1 MARGPTTLRGVRPPA
16 LDMRT
21 RLLSAVVAT
30 AAVVAAVGLASRRPD
45 ATGAGEAR
53 ASLAGTVRAPE
64 FPAGLEWL
72 NTAAPLTLKELRGK
86 VVVLDFW
93 TYGCINC
100 MHDFPWIKKLEAD
113 FPDTL
118 VVIGV
123 HSAKFSEEGNTRNI
137 REIIL
142 RYGLD
147 YPVINDSRFEV
158 WNEWGVS
165 AWPTLAIV
173 DPAGNVVT
181 ERAGEGFYPGFTRV
195 IASLVQKFGAQGR
208 LDRRPLKLKR
218 EKQGLPQTVLS
229 FPGKV
234 RVDPKGNRLF
244 ISDTDHN
251 RIVVA
256 ALDSGEVLAVI
267 GSGKRGF
274 RDGEFANAEFDHP
287 EGTVLS
293 PDGETLYVAD
303 TENHSLREAD
313 LLRRRV
319 TTLDG
324 TGAQAS
330 GYPPPGGTAPGVALS
345 SPWDLALTGDDLY
358 IAMAGCHQ
366 IWRMDLRTR
375 RIGPFAG
382 TGAEGYEDGS
392 LNEATLAQPSG
403 LTTGPDGRIYFADSE
418 GSSIRAVD
426 PGSGAVVTVAGAGDS
441 LFGFGYRDGSG
452 RHARFQ
458 HPLGVV
464 AYGGRVYVAD
474 TYNNRIRVV
483 DPRNGA
489 ARTLAGGSPGWRDGK
504 DPLFYEPG
512 GIDAAHGT
520 LYIADTN
527 NHSIRTLDIATGAAS
542 TFVLKGVSRLAR
554 GDVYAGKEVRLQP
567 MSVAAGKGSVRFT
580 VELPDGFAPN
590 PQAPS
595 EVAVSSSGGDAIAL
609 TGPATFTGAGP
620 RFPMTFPATF
630 TPGSG
635 EVTID
640 LSLVY
645 CRETQASVCMI
656 TQARLE
662 LPVRVVGAGG
672 TTAGNPVLDVTYTIR

>member
-1 MARGPTTLRGVRPPA
+1 
-16 LDMRT
+16 MRT
-21 RLLSAVVAT
+21 RLLSAVVA
-30 AAVVAAVGLASRRPD
+30 AGVVVAAVALASRR
-45 ATGAGEAR
+45 AGTPVGGGER
-53 ASLAGTVRAPE
+53 ASLAGTVGAPE

-123 HSAKFSEEGNTRNI
+123 HSAKFSEEGITRNI
-137 REIIL
+137 REIVL

-147 YPVINDSRFEV
+147 YPVVNDSKFEV

-165 AWPTLAIV
+165 AWPTLAII
-173 DPAGNVVT
+173 DPAGNVVI
-181 ERAGEGFYPGFTRV
+181 ERAGEGFYPEFTRI
-195 IASLVQKFGAQGR
+195 IASLVQKFGAEGR
-208 LDRRPLKLKR
+208 LDRRPLKLKLER
-218 EKQGLPQTVLS
+218 QGLPQTVLS

-244 ISDTDHN
+244 ISDTGHN

-256 ALDSGEVLAVI
+256 ALDSGRVLAVI
-267 GSGKRGF
+267 GSGTLGF
-274 RDGEFANAEFDHP
+274 RDGEFATAEFDHP
-287 EGTVLS
+287 QGIVLS
-293 PDGETLYVAD
+293 SNGETLFVAD
-303 TENHSLREAD
+303 TENHSLRAVD

-330 GYPPPGGTAPGVALS
+330 EYPPRGGTAPGVALS
-345 SPWDLALTGDDLY
+345 SPWDLGLAGDELY

-366 IWRMDLRTR
+366 IWRMNLTTKQ
-375 RIGPFAG
+375 IGPFAG
-382 TGAEGYEDGS
+382 TGSEGYEDGPPDR
-392 LNEATLAQPSG
+392 ATLAQPSG
-403 LTTGPDGRIYFADSE
+403 LTIAPDGRIYFADSE

-426 PGSGAVVTVAGAGDS
+426 PGSGEVVTLAGAGDS
-441 LFGFGYRDGSG
+441 LFGFGYGDGRG

-464 AYGGRVYVAD
+464 AYGGQLYVAD
-474 TYNNRIRVV
+474 TYNDRIRVV
-483 DPRNGA
+483 DPGKGA
-489 ARTLAGGSPGWRDGK
+489 ARTLAGGQAGWRDGK

-512 GIDAAHGT
+512 GIDAANGR

-527 NHSIRTLDIATGAAS
+527 NHSIRALDLATGAAS
-542 TFVLKGVSRLAR
+542 TFVLKGVSLLAR
-554 GDVYAGKEVRLQP
+554 GDVYAGKVVRLQP

-580 VELPDGFAPN
+580 VQFPDGFGPN

-595 EVAVSSSGGDAIAL
+595 EVAVSSSGGSAVAL
-609 TGPATFTGAGP
+609 TGPTTFSGPGP

-630 TPGSG
+630 APGDG
-635 EVTID
+635 TVTID

-645 CRETQASVCMI
+645 CRETRASVCMI
-656 TQARLE
+656 RQARLE
-662 LPVRVVGAGG
+662 VPVRVIEPAV
-672 TTAGNPVLDVTYTIR
+672 TAADKPLLDVTYTIR